1 MNIADNQTERIVYRN
16 LKLVS
21 LALGVIMPVAAYS
34 ADIGN
39 GWSAS
44 ATISKIH
51 SQGAATLFRL
61 SGVSDSCGHPDFWK
75 LPLSESARDKS
86 KLSMLLMAHAT
97 GKRVT
102 LRCENFIV
110 SDFEIV
116 E

>member
-1 MNIADNQTERIVYRN
+1 MYRN

-21 LALGVIMPVAAYS
+21 LAIGALMPVAAYP

-39 GWSAS
+39 GRSAS

-51 SQGAATLFRL
+51 SQGSATLFRL
-61 SGVSDSCGHPDFWK
+61 SGVSDSCGHLDFWK
-75 LPLSESARDKS
+75 LPLSETARDKA

-97 GKRVT
+97 GERVT